1 MLRLLKFVWLSS
13 WSILEYLI
21 YLYNKELIRDYIL
34 DMVSKIILVGM
45 MGSGKST
52 IGKLL
57 SNKLGYDFIDLDKI
71 IEEKSGVKI
80 NTIFEIEGEEGFR
93 DRELQVLSDSLE
105 RDQVIISTG
114 GGIVT
119 NEKSR
124 TQLIKHDALIIYLKA
139 NLQTLFNR
147 LKNDHSRPILNV
159 DDKEQVI
166 ERILEER
173 EPYYQDLADMDIDTS
188 HMKSIDVVKYIIKK
202 MDAIWKF

>member
-1 MLRLLKFVWLSS
+1 M
-13 WSILEYLI
+13 INLEYLI
-21 YLYNKELIRDYIL
+21 YLYNELLNKDYIL

-45 MGSGKST
+45 MGAGKTT

-80 NTIFEIEGEEGFR
+80 NTIFEIEGETAFR
-93 DRELQVLSDSLE
+93 ERELKVLNDSIE
-105 RDQVIISTG
+105 KDKVIISTG

-124 TQLIKHDALIIYLKA
+124 AQLIKHNALIIYLKA
-139 NLQTLFNR
+139 NLQTLCNR
-147 LKNDHSRPILNV
+147 LKNDNSRPILNV

-166 ERILEER
+166 EKILEER
-173 EPYYQDLADMDIDTS
+173 EPYYQDLADMDVDTS
-188 HMKSIDVVKYIIKK
+188 HMKSIDVVKFIIKK
-202 MDAIWKF
+202 MDAI

>member
-1 MLRLLKFVWLSS
+1 
-13 WSILEYLI
+13 
-21 YLYNKELIRDYIL
+21 
-34 DMVSKIILVGM
+34 MVSKIILVGM
-45 MGSGKST
+45 MGAGKTT

-80 NTIFEIEGEEGFR
+80 NTIFEIEGESGFR

-105 RDQVIISTG
+105 NDNKVIISTG

-119 NEKSR
+119 HEKSR
-124 TQLIKHDALIIYLKA
+124 AQLIKHKALIIYLKA
-139 NLQTLFNR
+139 NLQTLCNR
-147 LKNDHSRPILNV
+147 LKNDNSRPILNV

-173 EPYYQDLADMDIDTS
+173 EPYYQDLADMDVNTS
-188 HMKSIDVVKYIIKK
+188 NMKSIDVVKLIIKK
-202 MDAIWKF
+202 MDAL